1 MRHHQ
6 RGLVAVFVVVLAA
19 TLRVAAADVAGTW
32 TSTFT
37 TDIGEQQ
44 YTFTFTS
51 TGGQMTGS
59 AKSNLLGETKLEN
72 LKVDGDK
79 ITFEENAKFQDMPLK
94 IVYTGTIAGDEIK
107 FTRVVADMFTEQLV
121 AKRSK

>member
-1 MRHHQ
+1 VQ
-6 RGLVAVFVVVLAA
+6 RS
-19 TLRVAAADVAGTW
+19 AAADVAGTW

-107 FTRVVADMFTEQLV
+107 FTRMVADMFTEQLV